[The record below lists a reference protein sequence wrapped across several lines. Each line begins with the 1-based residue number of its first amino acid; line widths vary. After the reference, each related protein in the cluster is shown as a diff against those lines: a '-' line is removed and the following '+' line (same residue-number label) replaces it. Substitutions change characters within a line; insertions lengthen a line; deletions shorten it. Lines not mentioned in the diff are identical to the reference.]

1 MVAFFM
7 SYVYLLVSR
16 NCMTQQQIQRMK
28 DTETLVLTKGQTFWH
43 YSVVPFLLIMPI
55 MTTVDVF
62 KYYVTHTYSAARPIG
77 EIISTGY
84 IWLLPAIAFFIIQ
97 RRRLKFRTINISV
110 DKDAFKDAVEQTAKE
125 LEWTIEK
132 ATSDTVVAKSGFSW
146 RSWGEQITIVW
157 RSDKILFNSICD
169 PDNRPSVASW
179 GMNKVNRK
187 TFEQFVRQNAANMR
201 FAAMPADE
209 TQHQQ

>member
-1 MVAFFM
+1 
-7 SYVYLLVSR
+7 
-16 NCMTQQQIQRMK
+16 MTKQQIQRMK

-43 YSVVPFLLIMPI
+43 YAIVPFLLIMPV

-62 KYYVTHTYSAARPIG
+62 KYYVTHTYSGVRPI
-77 EIISTGY
+77 EDLILTGY

-97 RRRLKFRTINISV
+97 RRRLKFKHINISV

-125 LEWTIEK
+125 LEWTIDK
-132 ATSDTVVAKSGFSW
+132 ATTDIVVAKSGFSW
-146 RSWGEQITIVW
+146 RSWGEQITIIW
-157 RSDKILFNSICD
+157 HSDKILFNSICD

-187 TFEQFVRQNAANMR
+187 TFEQFVRQYAANMR
-201 FAAMPADE
+201 FAAMPSDE
-209 TQHQQ
+209 T